1 MVAVGSVPTTQTH
14 PRIRLALLFGFGLA
28 TILVIA
34 TLIKYPGAG
43 QSQGQYLLLGV
54 VQIVLLLVAG
64 AVIALL
70 ATRTR
75 SAGGDRVLRTSV
87 IVGAVLG
94 LLWVIEINYNNLLTP
109 PVDVRD
115 PVDNVFWAAI
125 ALGIFV
131 LALLSAWRTRSFL
144 KGIQSGFWSGTVS
157 GLIACLMGQ
166 LLVVFLI
173 SLVTHDPL
181 SIQEWNDLGASSG
194 APNITTYFAYETLAG
209 AFLHLFVLGIVMG
222 VLLGLL
228 GGAIGKGGSLILRRG
243 AV

>member
-1 MVAVGSVPTTQTH
+1 M
-14 PRIRLALLFGFGLA
+14 FGFGLA

-43 QSQGQYLLLGV
+43 QSQRQYLLLGV
-54 VQIVLLLVAG
+54 VQIVLLLTAG

-75 SAGGDRVLRTSV
+75 SAGGDRVLRTGV
-87 IVGAVLG
+87 IVGVVLG
-94 LLWVIEINYNNLLTP
+94 LLWVVEINYNNLLTP

-115 PVDNVFWAAI
+115 PVDNVVWAAI
-125 ALGIFV
+125 ALGVFV
-131 LALLSAWRTRSFL
+131 PALLSAWRTHSFL

-166 LLVVFLI
+166 ILVVYLI
-173 SLVTHDPL
+173 SLVTQDPV
-181 SIQEWNDLGASSG
+181 SIQEWNDRGARSG

-209 AFLHLFVLGIVMG
+209 AFLHLFVLGTVMG